1 MVEILWG
8 KPCAD
13 ALEKR
18 IKEEVIELKEK
29 KIFPTLTVLK
39 IGEDKEAEAYL
50 KSIKKVFEKLEIK
63 VDERNYNEKIS
74 FQELM
79 DIYRELRENRNIHG
93 ILLLRPLPAHLESS
107 RAYAFLPEEKDIEGL
122 SYINLGKL
130 FAGEECFIPC
140 TPLAVMELLD
150 YYNISLEG
158 KDTVIIGRSI
168 SVGRPLSLLFLK
180 RNATV
185 TLCHSKTKDL
195 SLYTKRAEIVV
206 SAVGKAG
213 IINEEMIREESIL
226 IDIGTNIVDG
236 KLVGDVDFERVK
248 EKVKAIT
255 PVPGGVGVITVR
267 VLAKNLLE
275 AVRKNETGN

>member
-1 MVEILWG
+1 MAEILWG

-93 ILLLRPLPAHLESS
+93 ILLLRPLPSHLEGSK
-107 RAYAFLPEEKDIEGL
+107 AYAFLPEEKDIEGL

-158 KDTVIIGRSI
+158 KDIVIIGRSI

-213 IINEEMIREESIL
+213 IINAEMIREDSIL
-226 IDIGTNIVDG
+226 IDIGTNIVNG
-236 KLVGDVDFERVK
+236 KLVGDIDFERVK

-255 PVPGGVGVITVR
+255 PVPGGVGVVTVR